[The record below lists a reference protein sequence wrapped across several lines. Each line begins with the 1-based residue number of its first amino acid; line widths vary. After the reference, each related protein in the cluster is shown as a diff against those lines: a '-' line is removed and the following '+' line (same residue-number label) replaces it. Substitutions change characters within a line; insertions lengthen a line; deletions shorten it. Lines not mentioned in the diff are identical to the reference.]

1 MMEDGMMLLSMDVLD
16 TDTMVLRNEKAIK
29 EAANDYHKRKAA
41 IDNFIVE
48 LADSYDPVTAEDIIA
63 DIAKKCKIRK
73 VLLVNEYQKLLKATG
88 AQKNDISQY
97 FTDKTEQDEH
107 TRKGFWQ
114 AKHCY
119 YFITKDGVFK
129 ASNFTIK
136 PLIHIY
142 SKISDNNK
150 RIIEIINEHGRKKSV
165 DIPSKIWVSL
175 DAFQGIVIGEGNY
188 LFFGSSFHFK
198 RILGDINESFPE
210 ANELRTMGWQSEG
223 FWAFSNGIYSEN
235 KWQPVDN
242 LGVTEHKNVKY
253 FSPAFSDIFKNV
265 RQDDDEHKADR
276 YFIYKPSPVTFK
288 EWADTMNEV
297 YLDKA
302 KMAIAFLCASLFRD
316 FIYEQYK
323 IFPHLFLFGET
334 QCGKSQLA
342 WSLSNIFYDNLPP
355 FNLNSGT
362 QVGFFRRLARIKNAI
377 AWYDEYTND
386 IDEKRFQSIKAAYD
400 GVGHEKGK
408 MSKDNR
414 TDVTE
419 VNQSI
424 LLSGQYLPTRDD
436 NAVFNRALMIF
447 FEKREFTK
455 EQIMAFDK
463 LKRWESEGLSSLIFE
478 ILSYRKLI
486 EKNYAVTF
494 SDVFESVKQSIVSN
508 NKEDETR
515 ERIIRNYSIM
525 LAVAKVLIVEGKMDF
540 GYTYQDL
547 YSLSLSM
554 IREQTSQISNSEG
567 LSTFFKM
574 IEFMFENILIMPG
587 KDFAIATYTEI
598 SINDKGTSKRVS
610 FDPPGER
617 LLFLRLTNIHPIY
630 MENYRKQHGKTGIDL
645 ISLTHYIKQSRA
657 YIGESRSFRFET
669 INTSAFVLRYDN
681 LNISLEKNIIS
692 TLDEPDTSS
701 KYETKQ
707 IPF

>member
-1 MMEDGMMLLSMDVLD
+1 MLDLNNISLNVSALVD
-16 TDTMVLRNEKAIK
+16 TDSMVLRNEKAIK
-29 EAANDYHKRKAA
+29 EAEGDLKKRKKA
-41 IDNFIVE
+41 IDNFITE
-48 LADSYDPVTAEDIIA
+48 LADTFDPVTAEDVIS

-73 VLLVNEYQKLLKATG
+73 GMLVAEYQKLLKATG
-88 AQKNDISQY
+88 NLKNDISQY
-97 FTDKTEQDEH
+97 FADKTEQDEH

-129 ASNFTIK
+129 ASNFTIR

-188 LFFGSSFHFK
+188 LFFGSSFHYK

-210 ANELRTMGWQSEG
+210 ANELRTMGWQHEG
-223 FWAFSNGIYSEN
+223 FWAFSNGIYAN
-235 KWQPVDN
+235 NQWQPVDN
-242 LGVTEHKNVKY
+242 LGVTEYNNVKY

-276 YFIYKPSPVTFK
+276 YFIYKPAAVKFK
-288 EWADTMNEV
+288 EWADTMNDV
-297 YLDKA
+297 YLEKS
-302 KMAIAFLCASLFRD
+302 KLAIAFLCASLFRD

-355 FNLNSGT
+355 FNLTSGT
-362 QVGFFRRLARIKNAI
+362 QVGFFRRLARVKNAI
-377 AWYDEYTND
+377 TWYDEYSND
-386 IDEKRFQSIKAAYD
+386 IDEKRFQAIKSAYD
-400 GVGHEKGK
+400 GVGHEKGN

-414 TDVTE
+414 TTVTE
-419 VNQSI
+419 VNQSLVI
-424 LLSGQYLPTRDD
+424 SGQYLPTRDD
-436 NAVFNRALMIF
+436 NSVFNRSIMIF
-447 FEKREFTK
+447 FEKREFSLD
-455 EQIMAFDK
+455 QIKAFDK
-463 LKRWESEGLSSLIFE
+463 LKRWEQDGMSSIIFE
-478 ILSYRKLI
+478 ILAYRKLI
-486 EKNYAVTF
+486 EKNYSVTF
-494 SDVFESVKQSIVSN
+494 SEVFESVKYSIISN

-525 LAVAKVLIVEGKMDF
+525 LAVIKVLMEGKMDF
-540 GYTYQDL
+540 GFSYPDVFN
-547 YSLSLSM
+547 LSLSM
-554 IREQTSQISNSEG
+554 IRDQTSQISNSEG

-574 IEFMFENILIMPG
+574 IEYMFENMLITAG
-587 KDFAIATYTEI
+587 KDFAIASYTEI
-598 SINDKGTSKRVS
+598 SVNDRGSSKRIVL
-610 FDPPGER
+610 DPPGER

-630 MENYRKQHGKTGIDL
+630 MEHYRKQHGKTGIDL

-657 YIGESRSFRFET
+657 YLGESRSYRFET
-669 INTSAFVLRYDN
+669 INTSAFVLRYDS
-681 LNISLEKNIIS
+681 LNIFLEKNVLESSGPVI
-692 TLDEPDTSS
+692 EP
-701 KYETKQ
+701 KNA
-707 IPF
+707 PF